1 MPSITISAGYGAG
14 GSEVAPQVAE
24 RLGWSFVDRA
34 ITSTVAER
42 LHLPVQEVEAGGPP
56 PPSGWGRFLQSLAP
70 LAEPQLGGF
79 LQGDDGDDE
88 VRRGMEDELRRA
100 VREGGAVVLGRAGAC
115 ALLEERDV
123 LRVRLYGQPEAR
135 VAQAARIEGVD
146 VTTASRR
153 LRQVDPA
160 RDAYVRRLYGRSADD
175 PTLYHLQ
182 LDTTVLPLEA
192 CTDLVVAAWTAL
204 QAGAPVRSSR
214 LRER

>member
-1 MPSITISAGYGAG
+1 MPGITISAAYGAG
-14 GSEVAPQVAE
+14 GSTLAPAVAE
-24 RLGWSFVDRA
+24 RLGWAFVDRA
-34 ITSTVAER
+34 ITSAVAER
-42 LHLPVQEVEAGGPP
+42 LHLPVAHVEAGGPP

-70 LAEPQLGGF
+70 LAEPQLGDF
-79 LQGDDGDDE
+79 LRPDDDAE

-182 LDTTVLPLEA
+182 LDTTVVPLEA

-204 QAGAPVRSSR
+204 QAGDAARSSR